1 MAFFI
6 LSASILAQSPPTPC
20 PADRPVDNII
30 AEVHKRQ
37 SKKNSRLNPFPQEI
51 CIWGW
56 CRELAGT
63 PPTFPQT
70 APPIER
76 PSAENTSSSNMAV
89 NDCNEAMELALEAA
103 HNVEVGDYYFEK
115 KNHNAALL
123 RYKDALKEKPEDLAI
138 HVRLGRV
145 FEKQNQLPQAVE
157 QYKAA
162 ETLAG
167 PKKWSEEAHAAL
179 VRLHAPGS

>member
-1 MAFFI
+1 VKRR
-6 LSASILAQSPPTPC
+6 
-20 PADRPVDNII
+20 DII

-37 SKKNSRLNPFPQEI
+37 SKKNSRLDPFPHEI

-56 CRELAGT
+56 CRELART

-76 PSAENTSSSNMAV
+76 PSAEKASSNKMAV
-89 NDCNEAMELALEAA
+89 DNCNEAMELALEAA

-115 KNHNAALL
+115 RNYHAALL

-138 HVRLGRV
+138 HVRSGRV
-145 FEKQNQLPQAVE
+145 FEKQNQVPQAVE

-162 ETLAG
+162 EKLVG
-167 PKKWSEEAHAAL
+167 PKRWSDEAHTAL
-179 VRLHAPGS
+179 VRLHSTGS